1 MRMITEPFVLQ
12 EKTLGELIDENAARY
27 PEGDAVIYVNQQ
39 LRQTWASLKRDVEI
53 LARGLI
59 ALGVQNGDRVAIW
72 ATNDPH
78 WITLMFAC
86 SKIGAVLLPI
96 NTSYR
101 KEELRFIFEQ
111 SDTNMAFIGRG
122 YRDHD
127 FINTLYSVVP
137 ELATQDKEAVSCAA
151 LPEMRK
157 FVFFGDTVHPGMY
170 TLTEVMGELA
180 ASVSEEALAARVAE
194 VRPHDVTNMQFTSG
208 TTGFPKGVMLSHVN
222 ILNNGF
228 WIGRHQNFS
237 HLDRVCLPVP
247 FFHCFGCVLGIMAC
261 MNHASAIVVV
271 EYFEPRTV
279 LVTIEEERCTA
290 VYGVPTMYLAMLEHK
305 IFPTT
310 DVSTLRTGIMAGSVC
325 PEPLMRRAINEM
337 NMREIT
343 ICYGLTESSPVMT
356 QTHADEEFSRRV
368 STVGRAMPGVEVR
381 IVDPATMEEVPR
393 GAVGEVVCRGYNI
406 MKGYYKMPK
415 ETAEAVSPEG
425 WLRSGDL
432 GKMDD
437 EGYVIITGRNKDMIV
452 RGGENIYPREIEE
465 FFSAMPKV
473 FDIQVVAVPSY
484 TYGEEVAAF
493 IIPRNNETITYKD
506 LRAFAKG
513 RIAWQKV
520 PRHIQCVAEFPLT
533 ASGKI
538 QKYLLREQAA
548 RVFSRVAT
556 KQQSGPAAGG
566 KG

>member
-1 MRMITEPFVLQ
+1 MITEPFVLQ
-12 EKTLGELIDENAARY
+12 EKTLGELIDTNAALH
-27 PEGDAVIYVNQQ
+27 PDNDAVIYVSHQ
-39 LRQTWASLKRDVEI
+39 LRQTWATLKQDVET
-53 LARGLI
+53 LAKGLM
-59 ALGVQNGDRVAIW
+59 ALGVHNGDRVAIW

-86 SKIGAVLLPI
+86 SKIGAILLPI

-101 KEELRFIFEQ
+101 KEELQFIFEQ
-111 SDTNMAFIGRG
+111 SDTNVAFIGKG

-127 FINTLYSVVP
+127 FIKTLFSVAP
-137 ELATQDKEAVSCAA
+137 ELEAQEKDAIHCAT

-157 FVFFGDTVHPGMY
+157 LVFLGDTVHPGMY
-170 TLTEVMGELA
+170 TLTEVMGDLA
-180 ASVSEEALAARVAE
+180 ASISDADYAARAGE

-208 TTGFPKGVMLSHVN
+208 TTGFPKGVMLTHVN
-222 ILNNGF
+222 ILNNGY

-237 HLDRVCLPVP
+237 HVDRVCLPVP

-261 MNHASAIVVV
+261 MNHAATIVVV
-271 EYFEPRTV
+271 ECFEPRTV
-279 LVTIEEERCTA
+279 LATIEEERCTA
-290 VYGVPTMYLAMLEHK
+290 VYGVPTMYLSMLEHK
-305 IFPTT
+305 SFPNT

-325 PEPLMRRAINEM
+325 PEPLMRRVINEM

-343 ICYGLTESSPVMT
+343 ICYGLTETSPVMT
-356 QTHADEEFSRRV
+356 QTHADEEFTRRV
-368 STVGRAMPGVEVR
+368 STVGRAMPGIEVA
-381 IVDPATMEEVPR
+381 IIDPATLKEVPR
-393 GAVGEVVCRGYNI
+393 GTVGEVVCRGYNI

-415 ETAEAVSPEG
+415 ETAEAITPEG
-425 WLRSGDL
+425 WLHSGDL
-432 GKMDD
+432 GIMDA
-437 EGYVIITGRNKDMIV
+437 EGYVIITGRSKDMIV

-465 FFSAMPKV
+465 FFSAMPQV
-473 FDIQVVAVPSY
+473 FDIQVVGVPSY

-493 IIPRNNETITYKD
+493 IIPRKGETITQKD

-520 PRHIQCVAEFPLT
+520 PRHIQCVPEFPLT

-548 RVFSRVAT
+548 KLFADVA
-556 KQQSGPAAGG
+556 SGPDS
-566 KG
+566 